1 MGLGPLDENE
11 ATLGDSTPFPTTVTV
26 GETFT
31 TGLLGCHMKKSM
43 NLLGVAERKEKLVQT
58 ARPLSSHL
66 AVSKYDL
73 ILSAISK
80 STSTQG
86 IMPSQLAVYSR
97 RLVVYCAKMRPL
109 APAVTVWLMAYG
121 SATVGGQDFASAGP

>member
-1 MGLGPLDENE
+1 MSGLSIPGKRGLGPLDENE

-31 TGLLGCHMKKSM
+31 MGL
-43 NLLGVAERKEKLVQT
+43 
-58 ARPLSSHL
+58 L

-109 APAVTVWLMAYG
+109 APAMTVWLMAYG